1 MKGCECCSAITV
13 CYSLF
18 CKHFMWDSSASVKRS
33 AIEVVSVCLSVC
45 LSVCVW
51 QAWAASKRQTFLPN
65 LFTPTCR
72 PRNWLRCIK
81 KWRFCTDLRMSIWL
95 YLVNSR
101 VFEQSIYFAW
111 YVRGL
116 RFFYQTNGDKI
127 VTKIFSQ
134 PNVVTVGSGYSNH
147 VPRTRCYFQSFF
159 CQPSGMI

>member
-1 MKGCECCSAITV
+1 VWKVANV
-13 CYSLF
+13 VRLSLF
-18 CKHFMWDSSASVKRS
+18 AIRYSASTSCETHQRALNAPLLRS
-33 AIEVVSVCLSVC
+33 FPSVC